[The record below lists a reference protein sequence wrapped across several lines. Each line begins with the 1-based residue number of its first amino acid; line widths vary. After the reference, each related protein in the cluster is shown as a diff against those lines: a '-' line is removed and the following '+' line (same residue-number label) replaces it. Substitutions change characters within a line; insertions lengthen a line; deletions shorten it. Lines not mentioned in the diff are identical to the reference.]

1 MGTSNGTIDRFGTP
15 TEQILVNYSIEA
27 GHKAAVRVSAWL
39 GLAGTRPPQ
48 SPLLMYYGQYVM
60 VMAMG
65 GWTPRLVNFRSRAT
79 TTTTTLSPGPAD
91 QTGTA
96 FLSETDLCRAVDDS
110 LDDDDSTQMLQETEK
125 RHQGTPA
132 RPSKMYGWNRNSCMV
147 HLCCNVCVFRSTGKS
162 TVGAVFCI
170 YNMYVRSRYGTISRS
185 TSREDLDLD
194 IIM

>member
-1 MGTSNGTIDRFGTP
+1 MRTKNSARTLGTSNGTIDRFGTP

-48 SPLLMYYGQYVM
+48 SPLLMYYGQSVM

-96 FLSETDLCRAVDDS
+96 FLSETSAEPLTTHSTTTTRLRCCRR
-110 LDDDDSTQMLQETEK
+110 Q
-125 RHQGTPA
+125 RRGTKAPPHDRRRCMDGIGNPA
-132 RPSKMYGWNRNSCMV
+132 WY
-147 HLCCNVCVFRSTGKS
+147 
-162 TVGAVFCI
+162 I
-170 YNMYVRSRYGTISRS
+170 YVAMYVY
-185 TSREDLDLD
+185 LDLPVNLQ
-194 IIM
+194 